1 MHRHVGPGVGLG
13 NAELYPLAVGV
24 GRDCPDGYGRQ
35 FCPIAV
41 GSSVV
46 VTHAELRADRAAVQ
60 RRRDGHRAVGG
71 KARDGGGGRRHPCVL
86 DRQAETAA
94 ERVGTGEVLVARLPL
109 DCPSVS
115 THGVAVG
122 DGAGAAHVSA
132 QLERRSS
139 CCAAAAHGGDFA
151 AVLAADADVRRRRP
165 GAVGQRHR
173 AAGVAV
179 DAVARRG
186 RAGAVRQR
194 HRAAGDA
201 VDADVRRGR
210 AGAVG
215 QRHRAAGVAVDA
227 DVRRRRAGAVRQRHR
242 AAVVAVDA
250 VARRG
255 SAGAVGQRHRAAG
268 VAVDADVRRR
278 RAGAVRQRHRAAVA
292 AVDAVVRG
300 GPERALVQHRRGIAI
315 EMPIGR
321 IGSDAVHADAGP
333 REATLPATRRDGL
346 IGLRHV
352 GAGQRDARLR
362 DGVVQRRTSTAVVV
376 PRGGGAVAEGDGGA
390 AHRVDLVGA
399 RIRLVDGIGTGH
411 GDVSGGP

>member
-165 GAVGQRHR
+165 GAVRQRHR
-173 AAGVAV
+173 AAVAAV

-186 RAGAVRQR
+186 S
-194 HRAAGDA
+194 
-201 VDADVRRGR
+201 

-278 RAGAVRQRHRAAVA
+278 RARAVRQRHRAAVA